1 MMCVPNRARSA
12 TRVKRE
18 ASQTAVVNALVAQD
32 ITFEHI
38 KSHPR
43 ALEIFFR
50 EILSLCKMR
59 ERKFG
64 ETKESESR
72 LEFLD
77 IIHSASLFCFLVAI
91 SRVDRV
97 LSIVIL

>member
-1 MMCVPNRARSA
+1 MMCVPNRARFA

-18 ASQTAVVNALVAQD
+18 ASRTAVVNALVAQD

-59 ERKFG
+59 ERN
-64 ETKESESR
+64 SEKQKRARADS
-72 LEFLD
+72 
-77 IIHSASLFCFLVAI
+77 SS
-91 SRVDRV
+91 ST
-97 LSIVIL
+97 